1 MFRNSKFYD
10 DILTGSYS
18 APMEK
23 EASEQESDIRD
34 IISTFGDEELD
45 AIAQELGMISK
56 EASEIQQ
63 SLENSLL
70 EDEGTEKEAGEEEPA
85 KEEPK
90 VEGAE
95 EEAEEEAE
103 KEAGEYDE
111 FEMIKLA
118 CEEIEQDLAAQDCTL
133 ADYVYTLDESL
144 AKYASEIADKAE
156 KIAYVTDMPRVAVV
170 QDLLAAMNAIADANI
185 EE

>member
-70 EDEGTEKEAGEEEPA
+70 EDEGTEKEAGEEEPKA
-85 KEEPK
+85 EEP
-90 VEGAE
+90 
-95 EEAEEEAE
+95 EEEAE
-103 KEAGEYDE
+103 KEAEEYDE

>member
-85 KEEPK
+85 KEEP
-90 VEGAE
+90 E
-95 EEAEEEAE
+95 EEEAE

-133 ADYVYTLDESL
+133 ADYVFTLDESL

>member
-85 KEEPK
+85 KEEPE
-90 VEGAE
+90 VEG
-95 EEAEEEAE
+95 AEEEAE

-118 CEEIEQDLAAQDCTL
+118 CEEVEQDLAAQDCTL

>member
-70 EDEGTEKEAGEEEPA
+70 EDEGDRVKYNVSNVPALIINDKVISQGKILNEKEI
-85 KEEPK
+85 
-90 VEGAE
+90 VN
-95 EEAEEEAE
+95 
-103 KEAGEYDE
+103 
-111 FEMIKLA
+111 FIRILA
-118 CEEIEQDLAAQDCTL
+118 
-133 ADYVYTLDESL
+133 
-144 AKYASEIADKAE
+144 
-156 KIAYVTDMPRVAVV
+156 
-170 QDLLAAMNAIADANI
+170 
-185 EE
+185 

>member
-70 EDEGTEKEAGEEEPA
+70 EDEGTEKEAGEEEPV
-85 KEEPK
+85 KEEPE
-90 VEGAE
+90 VEG
-95 EEAEEEAE
+95 AEEEAE

-133 ADYVYTLDESL
+133 ADYVFTLDESL

>member
-85 KEEPK
+85 KEEPE

-95 EEAEEEAE
+95 EGAE
-103 KEAGEYDE
+103 KKAEEYDE
-111 FEMIKLA
+111 IEMIKLA